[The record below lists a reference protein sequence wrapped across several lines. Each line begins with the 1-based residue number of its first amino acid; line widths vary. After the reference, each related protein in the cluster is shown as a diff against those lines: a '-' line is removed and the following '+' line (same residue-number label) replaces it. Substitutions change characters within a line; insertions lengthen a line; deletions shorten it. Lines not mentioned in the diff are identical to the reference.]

1 MIRFNASARYVHAA
15 GPMLF
20 MLCLVAIN
28 YKRPGLYKQL
38 VIEDGVVEWAT
49 VVVYVMAAVLGMGL
63 CRRLVAR
70 RSYGWASL
78 YGVMSLAFVFIALEE
93 ISWGQRIFGVAT
105 PEYFQQRNVQG
116 EIGFHN
122 MTTMRLLL
130 TPAYITIGLGGA
142 FGSLVLS
149 RLGVPARVVDR
160 LLPPPRLFLY
170 FLPCSVFYLMAEIVS
185 PYTTVRYVGT
195 LGVRYGWKLND
206 PKGVLAF
213 PAHVLDLLR
222 DWLPMWTGMGGQKS
236 PFWHHQEPV
245 ELLLALGF
253 LFFVISCRRVQ
264 PS

>member
-38 VIEDGVVEWAT
+38 VIEDGIVEWAT

-63 CRRLVAR
+63 CRRL
-70 RSYGWASL
+70 L
-78 YGVMSLAFVFIALEE
+78 D
-93 ISWGQRIFGVAT
+93 
-105 PEYFQQRNVQG
+105 
-116 EIGFHN
+116 
-122 MTTMRLLL
+122 
-130 TPAYITIGLGGA
+130 TIGLGGA
-142 FGSLVLS
+142 LGSLVLS
-149 RLGVPARVVDR
+149 RLGVPAQVVDR
-160 LLPPPRLFLY
+160 LLPPPRLLLY

-253 LFFVISCRRVQ
+253 LFFVISCRRVK